1 MSPPARLLPRGAP
14 LASPRP
20 ARPAQGRAPGRDAEA
35 VPGDGFAHSTK
46 QVRITFTL
54 GRRAASHRRVHLR
67 VAGVRG
73 ARRRGQWPPTA
84 LRREG
89 TRGGDTG
96 GCVVPGPAGTAR
108 PFQQLTSALLQA
120 EPRTLGGEGEQTGG
134 PFPGELGEVP
144 GQEMDVLGRT
154 GTWAGRRPC
163 RPRTGD
169 RRDTGLTYLEG
180 VMGGAADGTGRRDSS
195 VLIRTSC
202 GSVTRRLGP
211 GGAASAATEARPWGS
226 SRVRLDVLALSN
238 LT

>member
-1 MSPPARLLPRGAP
+1 MTALLTQRNRCESRSPSASCRGRPACGLAQARAPARGRGTWSQARGAVAADGSEAGGDP
-14 LASPRP
+14 GWGHGGLRRSGTCRHRTSLP
-20 ARPAQGRAPGRDAEA
+20 AVNVGFAPGRA
-35 VPGDGFAHSTK
+35 
-46 QVRITFTL
+46 
-54 GRRAASHRRVHLR
+54 
-67 VAGVRG
+67 
-73 ARRRGQWPPTA
+73 
-84 LRREG
+84 
-89 TRGGDTG
+89 
-96 GCVVPGPAGTAR
+96 
-108 PFQQLTSALLQA
+108 
-120 EPRTLGGEGEQTGG
+120 RTLGGEGEQTGG

-144 GQEMDVLGRT
+144 GQEMDVLGRA